1 MSPSFHPSPPVI
13 LGCCFLHGLM
23 QYYLN
28 WPLFSILTPFF
39 LVQTA
44 IRLMP
49 FKTKSSS
56 FAHFLKML
64 LCLLSALRVKPGPAR
79 LIPVFTIHISPA
91 HCASSRQVFSQPGAS
106 LPLLFLLEAI
116 SSSPFCGF
124 SCFKV
129 QLERHSSEASA
140 EGCLPP
146 QQQKYFLS
154 GNFI

>member
-49 FKTKSSS
+49 FKTKSSN

-64 LCLLSALRVKPGPAR
+64 LCLLSALRVKSGPAH
-79 LIPVFTIHISPA
+79 LIPVFTIHISPT
-91 HCASSRQVFSQPGAS
+91 HCASSRQVFSQPRAS
-106 LPLLFLLEAI
+106 LPLLFLLESI
-116 SSSPFCGF
+116 SSNPFCGF

-129 QLERHSSEASA
+129 QLECHSSEASA